1 MRWRKNGVSNQERS
15 SFSMRIPGRSWVI
28 WIRVAISD
36 NRNQACRA
44 ERRVSLYRNRREILE
59 KSQEEPFPTRSKT
72 VGPGHS
78 ALLVKIA
85 VYVADII
92 CGILYSGDRLV
103 YHVRRRSHHFM
114 SGTKR
119 ISIEQL
125 RPGMFIVEMDL
136 PWYRTPF
143 LFHKRLIQDRETIA
157 VMKQHGVQSVTID
170 TAKGI
175 DVQEAPVLSAAVPA
189 HPVGNREPAA
199 PAEETVPGTPMT
211 PPAGES
217 AQAVAA
223 SVYTEAQETME
234 RIFADLERGVPPTP
248 AETKVVVTGVL
259 NQVLNTRSE
268 LILHSTF
275 LKVKQFDRSL
285 GAHALDTAILSLV
298 VAVESGVDPALYEHL
313 GTGALLHDVGYVRLP
328 RNLVRKRD
336 ECNESE
342 RRLLEQHTQLGT
354 AVLGDQSGFHD
365 DVCRI
370 VMEHHERCDGS
381 GFPRQLKAQD
391 IAPLAQIVGIV
402 DFYDKLVSRRGGRPA
417 MIPHDAVRQLF
428 LVGERGQ
435 YPKSLVEAVI
445 RSIGVYPV
453 GSLVRLNTGEQA
465 VVVGV
470 NPEQRLKPQVKITGG
485 PHGESYVNPERVDL
499 SLPAQGR
506 GARTVLR
513 VLDPV
518 QERVNIAMYLGDLT
532 DQAA

>member
-1 MRWRKNGVSNQERS
+1 
-15 SFSMRIPGRSWVI
+15 
-28 WIRVAISD
+28 
-36 NRNQACRA
+36 
-44 ERRVSLYRNRREILE
+44 
-59 KSQEEPFPTRSKT
+59 
-72 VGPGHS
+72 
-78 ALLVKIA
+78 
-85 VYVADII
+85 
-92 CGILYSGDRLV
+92 
-103 YHVRRRSHHFM
+103 M

-143 LFHKRLIQDRETIA
+143 LFHKRLIQDLETIA

-170 TAKGI
+170 TAKGL
-175 DVQEAPVLSAAVPA
+175 DVQEAPVLSTAPPA
-189 HPVGNREPAA
+189 PPVESREPAPAADSMPLDATA
-199 PAEETVPGTPMT
+199 PS
-211 PPAGES
+211 PAGES
-217 AQAVAA
+217 DPSVAA
-223 SVYTEAQETME
+223 SVYTEAQEAME

-248 AETKVVVTGVL
+248 AATRVVVTGVL
-259 NQVLNTRSE
+259 HQVLSARNE

-298 VAVESGVDPALYEHL
+298 VAVESGVDSALYEHL
-313 GTGALLHDVGYVRLP
+313 GIGALLHDIGYVRLP
-328 RNLVRKRD
+328 RNLVRKRE
-336 ECNESE
+336 ECNEAE
-342 RRLLEQHTQLGT
+342 RRLLEQHAQLGL
-354 AVLGDQSGFHD
+354 AVLGEQSGFHD
-365 DVCRI
+365 EVCRI

-381 GFPRQLKAQD
+381 GFPRQLKAHD
-391 IAPLAQIVGIV
+391 IDPLAQIVGIV

-435 YPKSLVEAVI
+435 YPKALVEAVI

-499 SLPAQGR
+499 ATPSQGR
-506 GARTVLR
+506 STRTVLR